1 MNGRSTSFVPAQV
14 FEYVVRL
21 TDVIVLEGINSA
33 DKLDVIAKTLVE
45 SVREIMT
52 LVLSDKQVL
61 AVIRSHSQD
70 SRLARR

>member
-1 MNGRSTSFVPAQV
+1 MVGRSTSFVPAQV

-33 DKLDVIAKTLVE
+33 DKLDTIAKTLVE

-61 AVIRSHSQD
+61 SCAPTVRIP
-70 SRLARR
+70 A

>member
-1 MNGRSTSFVPAQV
+1 MVGRSTWFVPAQV

-33 DKLDVIAKTLVE
+33 DKLDIIAKTLVE

-61 AVIRSHSQD
+61 S
-70 SRLARR
+70 